1 MKLSKSR
8 CAILPPPPGARPL
21 RGLVAGAVLGFVN
34 LALLAAEA
42 PSPPAVKAAELFPD
56 ELVAKGKGF
65 EIRRSQLD
73 EAVTA
78 FKATM
83 AAQGQPIPDSQEQLV
98 ETNILDRMIFAR
110 ILLQKATAEDK
121 AKAKEAADK
130 FVAAEKRRAPSEE
143 SFKRRLLALGM
154 SPELFAARAL
164 EDKLVEQVVQRELK
178 AKITVTTEQA
188 REFYEA
194 GVDAPVR
201 ELQAVVDKLAK
212 TGPETV
218 FYADGKKKLEE
229 LKKANLARLNRP
241 EQARISHIVIYT
253 IDRLTTEPLAEDL
266 KQARRERIQKLAEQ
280 LKAGED
286 FTKLAKEYSE
296 DPEVGE
302 TGGEYTVAREADIAP
317 ELKAVF
323 FSLPTNQV
331 SGVITSKY
339 GYHLAKVHE
348 RTPAG
353 KPPFEKAEKDIKEY
367 LLNQELQRRVPAYF
381 AQLKQDFA
389 VEMARPRESK

>member
-1 MKLSKSR
+1 VNSR
-8 CAILPPPPGARPL
+8 PQILQRQPKARPL
-21 RGLVAGAVLGFVN
+21 RRLVSGAVLGLLN
-34 LALLAAEA
+34 LSLLAADA
-42 PSPPAVKAAELFPD
+42 ASPPAIKAAELFPD
-56 ELVAKGKGF
+56 ELVVKGQGF
-65 EIRRSQLD
+65 EIWRSQFD

-83 AAQGQPIPDSQEQLV
+83 AAQRQPIPDSQQHLV

-164 EDKLVEQVVQRELK
+164 EDKLVEEVVQRELK
-178 AKITVTTEQA
+178 ARINITTEQA
-188 REFYEA
+188 KEFYDA
-194 GVDAPVR
+194 GIDPQVR
-201 ELQAVVDKLAK
+201 EAQALVDNLAK
-212 TGPETV
+212 TGPQTV
-218 FYADGKKKLEE
+218 SYAEGKKRLEE
-229 LKKANLARLNRP
+229 LKKANLARLDRP
-241 EQARISHIVIYT
+241 EQARVSHIVIYT
-253 IDRLTTEPLAEDL
+253 IDRLTNEQLPEDL
-266 KQARRERIQKLAEQ
+266 KKVRREQMQKIVEK

-317 ELKAVF
+317 ELKTLL
-323 FSLPTNQV
+323 FSLPTNQLSDV
-331 SGVITSKY
+331 LTTKY
-339 GYHLAKVHE
+339 GYHVAKVHE

-353 KPPFEKAEKDIKEY
+353 KPPFEKVEKEIREF
-367 LLNQELQRRVPAYF
+367 LLGQELQRQLPAYF
-381 AQLKQDFA
+381 AQLKQSFA
-389 VEMARPRESK
+389 VEMVKPRESK

>member
-1 MKLSKSR
+1 
-8 CAILPPPPGARPL
+8 L